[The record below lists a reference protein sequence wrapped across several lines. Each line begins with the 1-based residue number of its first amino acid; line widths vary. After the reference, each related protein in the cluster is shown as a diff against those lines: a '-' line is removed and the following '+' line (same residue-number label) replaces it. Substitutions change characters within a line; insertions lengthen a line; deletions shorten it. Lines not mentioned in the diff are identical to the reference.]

1 VRFLAGRPGDGY
13 VVQAC
18 IIPGIARKLEKK
30 KTAIHGPYR
39 ALYARALVKTMRTHN
54 KNAEKW

>member
-1 VRFLAGRPGDGY
+1 VRFLAGRPEDGY

-30 KTAIHGPYR
+30 KAAIHGPYR
-39 ALYARALVKTMRTHN
+39 AMNALAMAKTMRTHN